1 MAKLS
6 KIAERHNENTK
17 NIKAMLKKEFLE
29 LTHKTDNEEVFDKA
43 VETLKNETSAS
54 WWIDRRD
61 NTAMDL
67 IKEVLHI

>member
-29 LTHKTDNEEVFDKA
+29 LTHKTDDEVSD
-43 VETLKNETSAS
+43 LKSH
-54 WWIDRRD
+54 
-61 NTAMDL
+61 L
-67 IKEVLHI
+67 Q